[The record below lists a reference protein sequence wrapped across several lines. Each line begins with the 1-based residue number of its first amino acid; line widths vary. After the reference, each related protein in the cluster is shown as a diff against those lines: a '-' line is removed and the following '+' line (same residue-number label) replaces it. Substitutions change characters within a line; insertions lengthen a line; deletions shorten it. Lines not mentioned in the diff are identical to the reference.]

1 MRRKKRKK
9 SNFLLFAVAITIL
22 VVAVATGAYFWALTQ
37 QKQPS
42 VKVYFYK
49 GDKLFAV
56 ERPLN
61 AGDAPLQKAIEE
73 LLAGPSP
80 DEKLEG
86 ITTQLPAGTRV
97 LHMRARDKVAIIDF
111 NRKLEAYGGGSA
123 RLEGMIAQI
132 VYTATEVPGI
142 EKAWIWMEGEKE
154 VVLGGEGLVLDKPL
168 SRREVIQ

>member
-1 MRRKKRKK
+1 M
-9 SNFLLFAVAITIL
+9 VIAIL
-22 VVAVATGAYFWALTQ
+22 AVATAAVVYFWALLQ
-37 QKQPS
+37 QKPPS

-56 ERPLN
+56 ERTLN
-61 AGDAPLQKAIEE
+61 AGEAPLQRAIGE

-97 LHMRARDKVAIIDF
+97 LRLRVKDQVAIIDF

-132 VYTATEVPGI
+132 VYTATEIPGI
-142 EKAWIWMEGEKE
+142 EKVWIWMEGEKE
-154 VVLGGEGLVLDKPL
+154 LVLGGEGLVLDKPL
-168 SRREVIQ
+168 SRRDVSF